1 MDFSKIFYLQSN
13 IDQFANPN
21 NYIFSK
27 PSVLSTQY
35 EHIIDYY
42 MSIICSYF
50 VESSECLDNQY
61 ILVILTCTLNK
72 L

>member
-13 IDQFANPN
+13 IDQFEIN

-27 PSVLSTQY
+27 PSLLSTQY

-42 MSIICSYF
+42 MSIICSYC
-50 VESSECLDNQY
+50 VESSEGLDNQY

>member
-13 IDQFANPN
+13 IDQFEIN

-27 PSVLSTQY
+27 PSLLSTQY

-50 VESSECLDNQY
+50 VESSEGLDNQY